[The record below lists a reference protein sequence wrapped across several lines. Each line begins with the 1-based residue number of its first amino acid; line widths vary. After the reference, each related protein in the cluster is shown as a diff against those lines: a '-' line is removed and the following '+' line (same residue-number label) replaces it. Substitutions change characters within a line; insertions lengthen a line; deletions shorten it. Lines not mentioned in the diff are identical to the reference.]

1 MRGRVLRLLCL
12 PCQTYAVPWFAFTT
26 TSINIVIDENV
37 LLLFSFRFLIS
48 SVSLF
53 PDLNSACS
61 RPPFPLIKR
70 ASLSFRPSSKA
81 SEMEAYAI
89 PRFGP
94 IDIAYQAS
102 KSPWRATIFLL
113 FSSSTKRHV
122 RGNTFYAFVDAILST
137 FHICRLY
144 LLSPSAVFSIHWN
157 VCRCSSYN

>member
-53 PDLNSACS
+53 PDLDSACS

-89 PRFGP
+89 PTSPIKHRSLRDARRFSFYFRRLRNDTFVA
-94 IDIAYQAS
+94 IRSAHS
-102 KSPWRATIFLL
+102 SML
-113 FSSSTKRHV
+113 FFR
-122 RGNTFYAFVDAILST
+122 RFV
-137 FHICRLY
+137 
-144 LLSPSAVFSIHWN
+144 SAVCIYFL
-157 VCRCSSYN
+157 